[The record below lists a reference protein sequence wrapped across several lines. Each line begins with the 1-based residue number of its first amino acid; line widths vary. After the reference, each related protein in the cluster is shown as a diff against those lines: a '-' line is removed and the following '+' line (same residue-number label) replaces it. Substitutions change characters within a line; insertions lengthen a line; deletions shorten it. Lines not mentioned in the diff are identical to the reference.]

1 MAKRKTTKKD
11 TVKPKPDSVT
21 GNALKCQFL
30 TDMELADIM
39 RQFGPSYLQ
48 RFSDRMPHSHKKV
61 ISDIRQCRTEAKA
74 GHIYQCERCRKKVY
88 VYHACRNRHCP
99 ACHRDQI
106 HQWLE
111 QRTTEL
117 LPCDYFHVIVTIP
130 DTLHRVFRSRPKRMY
145 SLLMKTASE
154 SLIKLADD
162 PKHLGGRVGILA
174 VLHTWANNLTYHPH
188 IHMLVTGGGVDNN
201 GRWICCKKKYLVPVK
216 ALSIRRKFRARLKR
230 TDYGLYHSVDLST
243 WSKNWVAH
251 SLHYGQGKPVVLNY
265 LARYVFRIAITNNRI
280 ISMDQRYVTIR
291 YKDRKAG
298 RWITSRL
305 EGSEFI
311 RRYLQHVLPKG
322 FHKVRYYGIW
332 HKSNAHHVSTL
343 AKSMISASIMSGQPI
358 RQSENEDPPVTD
370 KTLKCPHCGS
380 DQLVLLEQLPRP
392 RSRSP

>member
-1 MAKRKTTKKD
+1 MAI
-11 TVKPKPDSVT
+11 
-21 GNALKCQFL
+21 
-30 TDMELADIM
+30 ELADIM
-39 RQFGPSYLQ
+39 RQFGPSYLE
-48 RFSDRMPHSHKKV
+48 RFSDRMPLSHKKV
-61 ISDIRQCRTEAKA
+61 ISDIQQCRTEAKG
-74 GHIYQCERCRKKVY
+74 GHIYQCERCGKKVY

-130 DTLHRVFRSRPKRMY
+130 ATLHSVFRSHPKRMY
-145 SLLMKTASE
+145 SLLMRTSSE
-154 SLIKLADD
+154 SVIQLADD
-162 PKHLGGRVGILA
+162 PRHLGGRVGILA
-174 VLHTWANNLTYHPH
+174 VLHTWTNNLAYHPH
-188 IHMLVTGGGVDNN
+188 VHMLVTGGGVDNN
-201 GRWICCKKKYLVPVK
+201 GRWISCKNKYLVPVK
-216 ALSIRRKFRARLKR
+216 ALSKLIRGKFAARLKR
-230 TDYGLYHSVDLST
+230 LDNDLYRRVDPRT
-243 WSKNWVAH
+243 WSKEWVVH
-251 SLHYGQGKPVVLNY
+251 SLHYGKGEPIVLNY

-280 ISMDQRYVTIR
+280 MSMDQRHVTIR
-291 YKDRKAG
+291 YKDRKGG
-298 RWITSRL
+298 RWLTSRI

-332 HKSNAHHVSTL
+332 HKSNTHHVSTL
-343 AKSMISASIMSGQPI
+343 ANSMILASIISGRPI
-358 RQSENEDPPVTD
+358 QQSENEDSPVTD